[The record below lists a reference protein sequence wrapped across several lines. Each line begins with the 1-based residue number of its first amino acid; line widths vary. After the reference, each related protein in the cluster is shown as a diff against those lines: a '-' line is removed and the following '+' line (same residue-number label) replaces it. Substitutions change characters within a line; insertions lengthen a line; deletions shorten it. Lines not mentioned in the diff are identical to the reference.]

1 MRLFTLYIVLFL
13 SLHFNGQESKKIQ
26 GQIIIDVEGETPE
39 HIEVFNMRTKRFVLA
54 DEIGN
59 FEIKVQV
66 NDTLEFRSLFFEK
79 RKYIINQL
87 AFDSRKVFVH
97 LNIDVNKIEEV
108 VVTGLS
114 FTGNLEKDV
123 KKNRPLLK
131 SYKNEK
137 FKDELGFP
145 TLAFDP
151 ERKYTKKILPEI
163 AGIPVPLGL
172 NLDALGTLITGEY
185 RKVKEYREERAKNE
199 LLQKVEEYYSTF
211 FFVNFLKIPEEEIK
225 NFIHYAYYFSG
236 METLVKQN
244 RFEALR
250 EQLIQLAPNYKKRLN
265 KYQLTDHSKVINTS
279 KKASK

>member
-13 SLHFNGQESKKIQ
+13 SLFFNGQESKKIQ

-39 HIEVFNMRTKRFVLA
+39 YIEVFNMTTKHFVLA

-59 FEIKVQV
+59 FEIKAQV

-79 RKYIINQL
+79 RKYIINPL
-87 AFDSRKVFVH
+87 AFDSRKVFIH

-131 SYKNEK
+131 SYKNAQ
-137 FKDELGFP
+137 FKKDLGFP
-145 TLAFDP
+145 TLAFEP

-185 RKVKEYREERAKNE
+185 RRVKEYREERSKNE
-199 LLQKVEEYYSTF
+199 LLKKVEDYYSAF
-211 FFVNFLKIPEEEIK
+211 FFINFLKIPEDEIR

-244 RFEALR
+244 RFETLR
-250 EQLIQLAPNYKKRLN
+250 EQLIQLAPNYRKRLN
-265 KYQLTDHSKVINTS
+265 KYQLIDNYKLIDNQR
-279 KKASK
+279 KASK